1 MSLVESL
8 IDRLF
13 GREGSMLCIGGVS
26 AERLADRLGTPL
38 FVYDAEIMRA
48 SLARLRA
55 ALPERFDV
63 YYSIKANP
71 HPRIL
76 RVFLDQGCGLEVAS
90 GGELQTALQA
100 GADAQRVLF
109 AGPGK
114 TQVELEVAVRSRIGE
129 IHVESLDEIDTLA
142 AVARSERAQVGVA
155 IRVNPSAEAQG
166 GAMRMGGKPSQF
178 GVDEERLESA
188 LDRVLAS
195 PELTWRGLHLFVGT
209 QILDPEVLAR
219 QYAHGLEIAER
230 AAAHAERSVAT
241 IDFGG
246 GLGIP
251 YYEGDRP
258 LDVEAYGR
266 AVQALLQAKPAL
278 AGARLLLEPGRH
290 LVGESGV
297 YVCRVIRVKESRGKT
312 FVVTDGGMHHHLAA
326 SGNLGQVIKRNFP
339 IAVLNRQ
346 NEARTLRA
354 DVVGPL
360 CTPLDTLARDVELP
374 MVRPGDLIG
383 VFQSGAY
390 ARSASPLGF
399 LSHPT
404 PTEFLVDRGSIE
416 VIRLPAQP
424 D

>member
-13 GREGSMLCIGGVS
+13 GREGERLCIGGIA
-26 AERLADRLGTPL
+26 AERLASEVGTPL

-48 SLARLRA
+48 SLSRLRA

-71 HPRIL
+71 HPKIL
-76 RVFLDQGCGLEVAS
+76 RVFLEQRCGLEVAS
-90 GGELQTALQA
+90 AGELRTALQA
-100 GADAQRVLF
+100 GADPHRVLF

-114 TQVELEVAVRSRIGE
+114 TEAELAHAVRSRIGE
-129 IHVESLDEIDTLA
+129 IHVESEDEIDTLA
-142 AVARSERAQVGVA
+142 SVVRSERAQVGVA

-188 LDRVLAS
+188 LGRVLAS

-209 QILDPEVLAR
+209 QILDHEVLAR

-230 AAAHAERSVAT
+230 AVAYAKRPIET

-251 YYEGDRP
+251 YYEGDRA

-266 AVQALLQAKPAL
+266 AVHAVLQAKPAL
-278 AGARLLLEPGRH
+278 AATRLLLEPGRH

-399 LSHPT
+399 LSHAT
-404 PTEFLVDRGSIE
+404 PTEILVDRGGIE
-416 VIRLPAQP
+416 VIRRPQQP